1 MFLFLS
7 LAMGLAHGI
16 EVNDQ
21 ISVTLDGGER
31 VDGWFIRAEAGAVLL
46 HVPALGRTATVPVS
60 VVQSVECNQERLAL
74 DRFRSEVQDAQL
86 RYEAFLADPPPHPHP
101 ILVAAPSMI
110 FAGTGHAMLGDW
122 EFAKGTMLL
131 DGVAMSVASIE
142 AFGQQRAQVF
152 YSAALISLILKT
164 YSASDSIRRAQTRR
178 RRLGVGRQV
187 FEKSGS

>member
-1 MFLFLS
+1 
-7 LAMGLAHGI
+7 
-16 EVNDQ
+16 
-21 ISVTLDGGER
+21 
-31 VDGWFIRAEAGAVLL
+31 
-46 HVPALGRTATVPVS
+46 
-60 VVQSVECNQERLAL
+60 
-74 DRFRSEVQDAQL
+74 
-86 RYEAFLADPPPHPHP
+86 
-101 ILVAAPSMI
+101 MI

-131 DGVAMSVASIE
+131 DGVAMSVASVE

-178 RRLGVGRQV
+178 RQLGVGRQT